1 MVKEII
7 EEGFGEVVYTYT
19 SPTHWSH
26 DGVCRVVE
34 RAVAPQASSPVWR
47 VSRAPDVSL
56 RWGSGGVNKD
66 ATQKEIADAMSQAFR
81 MASERIT
88 EIENRLNKQERNNE
102 QTV

>member
-7 EEGFGEVVYTYT
+7 EECFGEVVYTYT

-34 RAVAPQASSPVWR
+34 RVVAPRTSNPLWR
-47 VSRAPDVSL
+47 VSSAPDVSL
-56 RWGSGGVNKD
+56 RWSSGGVNKD

-88 EIENRLNKQERNNE
+88 EIEGRLNKQERNNE

>member
-7 EEGFGEVVYTYT
+7 TANLTTVPCTTYTYT

-26 DGVCRVVE
+26 DGICQLVE
-34 RAVAPQASSPVWR
+34 RHWPMSKPEI
-47 VSRAPDVSL
+47 SL

-66 ATQKEIADAMSQAFR
+66 ATEKEIAEAMSQAFR

-88 EIENRLNKQERNNE
+88 EIEGRLNKQERNNE